1 MSLLESTIGWL
12 SPPQCLS
19 CGSEGSSLCED
30 CSAAQI
36 LPFGPRCWRCSSLTS
51 HSRTCAACRRLG
63 GPSYVWITTTYHSL
77 SRDLVRKY
85 KFGHQRPAAIPIS
98 KMMTNTFTGYAE
110 DLTAERPN
118 YLIVPIPTATSR
130 VRQRGFDHS
139 VLLAR
144 HLSKQLGLSYAQA
157 LGRLGQA
164 SQVGRGRSERLKQS
178 AGQYF
183 VRSNWQVQGQRI
195 LLVDDVITTGGTLLA
210 ATDALR
216 RSGALRVDAIVFA
229 KRL

>member
-12 SPPQCLS
+12 SPPQCVG
-19 CGSEGSSLCED
+19 CGFEGSSLCKS
-30 CSAAQI
+30 CSTTRI
-36 LPFGPRCWRCSSLTS
+36 LPFGPRCWRCGSLTN
-51 HSRTCAACRRLG
+51 HAKTCTTCRRLG
-63 GPSYVWITTTYHSL
+63 GPSYVWITTVYDGL

-85 KFGHQRPAAIPIS
+85 KFGHQRAAVIPIS
-98 KMMTNTFTGYAE
+98 TMMSSTFINYVNG
-110 DLTAERPN
+110 LTPESLN
-118 YLIVPIPTATSR
+118 YLVVPVPTATNR

-139 VLLAR
+139 VLLAK
-144 HLSKQLGLSYAQA
+144 HLSKQLGFSYAQA

-164 SQVGRGRSERLKQS
+164 SQVGTGRAERLKQS

-183 VRSNWQVQGQRI
+183 VRSDWQVQGQRI

-210 ATDALR
+210 ASHALR
-216 RSGALRVDAIVFA
+216 RAGALRVDAVVFA